1 MRKHSIIVLL
11 LALVLLMNLSSVI
24 PVSVAA
30 PGDDAHQISSLG
42 LTVVAPR
49 QEPKEKSNIDSVILR
64 VLQDLE
70 ARGVTRDNA
79 NAIEVSSLSIEG
91 VLQIDDDGNIQ
102 TYILLSE
109 AGAEQ
114 ANELVRLETQLE
126 IARSDL
132 NVIQAWVPFDR
143 IRQIS
148 EFDFVKRI
156 QLPDYAHTWT
166 GSVNTEGDAI
176 LRANLVRNLR
186 GITGNGIR
194 VGVISDGV
202 NSRAV
207 AQASGDLPNNIEID
221 PGRPGNGD
229 EGTAMLE
236 IVHDLA
242 PNAQLAFS
250 GPSTSL
256 EMVNSI
262 NFLASQAFGGA
273 GADIIVD
280 DLGLFA
286 QPYFEDGF
294 IAETVENVIANGT
307 IYASSAGN
315 SGDAH
320 YESDF
325 VRDPLDF
332 HNFGGGD
339 NAMRVLV
346 GGGGT
351 IRMFLQ
357 WTDPFGASGVD
368 YDLWTCVAGFTPG
381 TGVPGQDC
389 FASNFE
395 QDGDDDPIEGLS
407 LTNNGPNTAELDIFI
422 DGFFATDIRR
432 LELFVLGNILVTEFN
447 VPGGS
452 LFGHAAVPGAY
463 ASAAIDAS
471 DPGNNDIEPFSSQ
484 GPADIFFPSFESRPK
499 PDITAIDGVS
509 VTGAGGFPGTFF
521 GTSAA
526 SPHVAGIAALVLEAV
541 RNANPGISKTEAAD
555 QVRQAIMNTAVDLG
569 TGGFDEVFG
578 AGRIDSLAAVDEAVS
593 ADLSVTK
600 SVDNTA
606 PNEGDNI
613 VYTVT
618 VNNAGPDNATGVQ
631 VTDVLPTGVT
641 YVSDDGD
648 GTYDSNTG
656 VWNVG
661 DVASGESDTL
671 RITATVDAGTGG
683 QTITNTASVTSA
695 DQIDLNPDNNSDSAD
710 ITVQVADL
718 SILKDVNDTTPDEG
732 DDIMYTVI
740 ASNSGPDN
748 ATGVQVTDM
757 LPTGVTYV
765 SDDSGGTYDSSTGVW
780 NVGDVASGES
790 DTLRITATVDSGTGG
805 QTITNTARVTSADQ
819 IDLNPDNNSDSADIT
834 VQVADLSILK
844 DVNDTTPDEGDNI
857 MYTVIVSNAGPDDA
871 TGVQVTDMLPTAVT
885 YVSDDGGGTYD
896 SSTGVWNVGDV
907 ASGESDTLR
916 ITATVDSGT
925 GGQTITNT
933 ASVTSADQADLNPDN
948 NSDTKGMTVSTKANL
963 SVTKAGNP
971 DPVIAGEQLTYT
983 ITVTNGGPSDATGV
997 TVTDTLPA
1005 EVDFDSDIASQGSF
1019 DKTTGVWT
1027 VGNLTSDQVETLIIV
1042 VNVSVSTADGTTL
1055 TNTATVSGNETDPDD
1070 TNDSAVVDTAVLAEA
1085 DLSITKLADP
1095 NPVVAGEQLV
1105 YTVTVTNGG
1114 PSRATRVKVFDTLPE
1129 DVTFVSASQDCNET
1143 GGTVTCDI
1151 GRLAVG
1157 KSEEVSI
1164 LVDVNLSATSGPTSL
1179 K

>member
-176 LRANLVRNLR
+176 LRAHLVRNLR

-407 LTNNGPNTAELDIFI
+407 LTNNGPNTTELDIFI

-641 YVSDDGD
+641 YVSDD
-648 GTYDSNTG
+648 
-656 VWNVG
+656 
-661 DVASGESDTL
+661 
-671 RITATVDAGTGG
+671 
-683 QTITNTASVTSA
+683 
-695 DQIDLNPDNNSDSAD
+695 
-710 ITVQVADL
+710 
-718 SILKDVNDTTPDEG
+718 
-732 DDIMYTVI
+732 
-740 ASNSGPDN
+740 
-748 ATGVQVTDM
+748 
-757 LPTGVTYV
+757 
-765 SDDSGGTYDSSTGVW
+765 SGGTYDSSTGVW

-790 DTLRITATVDSGTGG
+790 DTLRITATVDAGTGG

-871 TGVQVTDMLPTAVT
+871 TGVQVTDMLPTGVT
-885 YVSDDGGGTYD
+885 YVSDDSGGTYD

-916 ITATVDSGT
+916 ITATVDAGT

-933 ASVTSADQADLNPDN
+933 ARVTSADQIDLNPDN

-1164 LVDVNLSATSGPTSL
+1164 LVDVNLSATRL
-1179 K
+1179 C